1 MARDDTT
8 IDVYNQRARQ
18 YADIPANTDDDA
30 TLTAF
35 LKHIPAGGRILDFG
49 CGPGEQAAAMS
60 SQGFAVTA
68 SDASSAMVEIA
79 RQQPGVEVV
88 QATFEQLDD
97 IGVYDGIWA
106 NFSLL
111 HSPKA
116 DLPSHL
122 NRVAKALKPEGIF
135 HIAVKVGIGEIRDKL
150 GRFYSYYSSEELL
163 NLLQDAGFRKLE
175 ELTGE
180 GTGLAGDVSPWVSMI
195 ARVDRSDGH

>member
-135 HIAVKVGIGEIRDKL
+135 HIAVKVGDGEIRDKL

-163 NLLQDAGFRKLE
+163 GLLQDAGFQKLE
-175 ELTGE
+175 ERTGE

-195 ARVDRSDGH
+195 ARVDRSDRH